1 MYSKKGQTKKK
12 EQTNRNIITQCI
24 VDDETYFV
32 SFKDGVVP
40 CKPSPF
46 STKARSREH
55 IYLYI
60 YGKEKICVKKMYVQN
75 VTKKI
80 YIFTLE
86 VGGGWFRFQIIAT

>member
-12 EQTNRNIITQCI
+12 EQTNRTIITQCI
-24 VDDETYFV
+24 VDGENYFV

-46 STKARSREH
+46 STNARSREH

-60 YGKEKICVKKMYVQN
+60 YGKEKNCVKKN
-75 VTKKI
+75 VRAKCNKKNI
-80 YIFTLE
+80 YIYIRS
-86 VGGGWFRFQIIAT
+86 WWRMI